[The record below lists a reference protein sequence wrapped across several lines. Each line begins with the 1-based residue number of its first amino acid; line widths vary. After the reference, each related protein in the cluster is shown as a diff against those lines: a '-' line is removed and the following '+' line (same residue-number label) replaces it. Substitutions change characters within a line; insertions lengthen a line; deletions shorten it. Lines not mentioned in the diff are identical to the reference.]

1 MSQALLAAVFL
12 SLLPLSAS
20 AKSTTVVQ
28 LQRVNYKEEKRL
40 VYDLNYDENTCEIRT
55 KAPFDAYYR
64 ENSSGQRLEKFSSE
78 STRYFGPRLEGA
90 RLTPSEVPLHFQ
102 ALREIQDKLG
112 IRAQILVRLEKDGER
127 CVPSAEITYKNQR
140 FTLEK
145 IFIRMKKALG
155 IPTGVEWV
163 LVTGK
168 REDGSAVKDC
178 VAGDCE

>member
-12 SLLPLSAS
+12 SLLPLSAF

-40 VYDLNYDENTCEIRT
+40 VYDLNYDPAACEIA
-55 KAPFDAYYR
+55 KADPFDAYYR
-64 ENSSGQRLEKFSSE
+64 DNSSGQRLEKFSRE
-78 STRYFGPRLEGA
+78 SVRYFGPRVDPA
-90 RLTPSEVPLHFQ
+90 KVRSNEVPLHFQ
-102 ALREIQDKLG
+102 ALAEIQDKLG

-168 REDGSAVKDC
+168 REDGSAVRDC
-178 VAGDCE
+178 VAGDCD